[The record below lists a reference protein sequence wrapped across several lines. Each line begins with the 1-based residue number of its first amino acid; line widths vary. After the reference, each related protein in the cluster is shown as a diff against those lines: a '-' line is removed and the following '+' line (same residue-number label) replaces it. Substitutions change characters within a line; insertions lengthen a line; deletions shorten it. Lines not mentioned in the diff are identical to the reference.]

1 MKVMLHLVIL
11 FCALCL
17 FAAGATAQQASPSS
31 TPPLTPAEEKAA
43 ALRLPQLDRSGLRP
57 DDRKPEDV
65 KESERNPFGVV
76 RRAADQMVAAE
87 PMTEQKK
94 IQQVLRAMR
103 IAGFSAS
110 AAGPRVML
118 DSLSLG
124 VGDELP
130 ALFYGQV
137 ETLLVESIDN
147 GKVVL
152 VFGKADPAGS
162 KRRIVLPFSLKPEV
176 DELLIGEF
184 FTMAVPLDGEG
195 APAFPAMTNAAAQA
209 AFDAAEKQQFQSLV
223 ERQTELLNA
232 PAEPAANEN
241 KKGKP

>member
-1 MKVMLHLVIL
+1 MRTSLQIIC
-11 FCALCL
+11 FTCATCL
-17 FAAGATAQQASPSS
+17 SVATSKAQQPSPAP

-57 DDRKPEDV
+57 DDRKPEYV

-76 RRAADQMVAAE
+76 SKMADQMVAAE

-103 IAGFSAS
+103 VAGVSQS
-110 AAGPRVML
+110 SSGRRVML

-124 VGDELP
+124 VGGELP

-162 KRRIVLPFSLKPEV
+162 KRRIVLPFDMKPEV
-176 DELLIGEF
+176 DELLVGEF
-184 FTMAVPLDGEG
+184 FTKAVPLDGDG

-232 PAEPAANEN
+232 PAEPAANET
-241 KKGKP
+241 KKGKR